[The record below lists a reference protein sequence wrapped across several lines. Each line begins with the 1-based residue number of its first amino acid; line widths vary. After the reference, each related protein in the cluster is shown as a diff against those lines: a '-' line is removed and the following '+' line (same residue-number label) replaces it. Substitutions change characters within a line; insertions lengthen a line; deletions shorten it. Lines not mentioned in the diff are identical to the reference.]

1 MVSAIDIIG
10 MAAEKSTR
18 NWGVWKK
25 LAIASIGIFLIIL
38 LLTGIKVI
46 RFKYSLSDV
55 SEEQNEMLLSILEE
69 ISDNEGYALEDYAIS
84 IHDKIREIKIDNQ
97 KRHILIVNLKREND
111 ARSYIIDTDNWG
123 ILQSSRTTYGG
134 WMANRNEDLSFHTK
148 KGKWFHNQFWGIK

>member
-55 SEEQNEMLLSILEE
+55 SEEQN
-69 ISDNEGYALEDYAIS
+69 
-84 IHDKIREIKIDNQ
+84 
-97 KRHILIVNLKREND
+97 
-111 ARSYIIDTDNWG
+111 
-123 ILQSSRTTYGG
+123 
-134 WMANRNEDLSFHTK
+134 
-148 KGKWFHNQFWGIK
+148 